1 MNFEPQPKSEAT
13 PERLEFA
20 FPPARESLDL
30 LQDADRA
37 LSGLDVTS
45 APAVSG
51 ADFGA
56 GETPAL
62 EECIAAETPALRE
75 RVLAFLSELAKID
88 RGAIGDEEL
97 QPARIQVGLT
107 FIGFGG
113 LAMVLLLV
121 YIGSLH
127 PELSWM
133 ERVRE
138 YWYQYIWFVCLG
150 VAGMMMVGRESIRP
164 PVRRRDE
171 QV

>member
-20 FPPARESLDL
+20 EPPARESLDL
-30 LQDADRA
+30 LQDAEPA
-37 LSGLDVTS
+37 IPLLNITGS
-45 APAVSG
+45 AADSG

-56 GETPAL
+56 DFGADS
-62 EECIAAETPALRE
+62 TPALRE
-75 RVLAFLSELAKID
+75 RALAFVSELAKID
-88 RGAIGDEEL
+88 RRGISDEEL
-97 QPARIQVGLT
+97 QPARIQAGLT

-113 LAMVLLLV
+113 LGMVMLLV

-138 YWYQYIWFVCLG
+138 YWYQYICFVCLG
-150 VAGMMMVGRESIRP
+150 VAGIMMVGRESIRP
-164 PVRRRDE
+164 PVRRRE
-171 QV
+171 EKG

>member
-1 MNFEPQPKSEAT
+1 MNFEPQPQLEAT

-20 FPPARESLDL
+20 EPPAGESLQL
-30 LQDADRA
+30 LQEAQPA
-37 LSGLDVTS
+37 LPELHVTG
-45 APAVSG
+45 ATAGEGAGFG
-51 ADFGA
+51 ADFDA

-62 EECIAAETPALRE
+62 GE
-75 RVLAFLSELAKID
+75 RALAFVSELAKID
-88 RGAIGDEEL
+88 RGAISAREL
-97 QPARIQVGLT
+97 QPARIQAGLT

-113 LAMVLLLV
+113 LGMVLLLV

-138 YWYQYIWFVCLG
+138 YWYQYICFVCLG

-164 PVRRRDE
+164 PAIRRDE
-171 QV
+171 KG

>member
-1 MNFEPQPKSEAT
+1 MNFEPQPKSEGT

-20 FPPARESLDL
+20 EPPARESLEL
-30 LQDADRA
+30 LQEAEPA
-37 LSGLDVTS
+37 LPGLDVTGS
-45 APAVSG
+45 AAGSG
-51 ADFGA
+51 ATSVAGFGA

-62 EECIAAETPALRE
+62 RE
-75 RVLAFLSELAKID
+75 RALAFVSELAKID

-97 QPARIQVGLT
+97 QPARIQAGLT

-113 LAMVLLLV
+113 LGMVLLLV
-121 YIGSLH
+121 YISSLH

-138 YWYQYIWFVCLG
+138 YWYQYICFVCLG

-164 PVRRRDE
+164 PVRRRE
-171 QV
+171 EKV

>member
-1 MNFEPQPKSEAT
+1 MNFEPQPNSEVT

-20 FPPARESLDL
+20 EPPARESLEL
-30 LQDADRA
+30 LQDAETA
-37 LSGLDVTS
+37 LPELDVTGS
-45 APAVSG
+45 AAGSG
-51 ADFGA
+51 ATVAGFGA

-62 EECIAAETPALRE
+62 LE
-75 RVLAFLSELAKID
+75 RAKAFLSELAKID

-121 YIGSLH
+121 YISSLH

-171 QV
+171 KG